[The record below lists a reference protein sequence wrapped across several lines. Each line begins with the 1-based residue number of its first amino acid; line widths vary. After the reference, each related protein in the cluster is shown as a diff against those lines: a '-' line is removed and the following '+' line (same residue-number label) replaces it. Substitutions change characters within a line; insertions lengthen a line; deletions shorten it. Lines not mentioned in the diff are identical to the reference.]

1 MASRKLV
8 LVNPAELRRAALAVI
23 TVLLLATA
31 CVQRPQV
38 GEISRARAIEL
49 ARQQITISPD
59 RIDALKTTSDE
70 RPVWPVTLRG
80 RLPGQPP
87 GLFETHVVELDR
99 RTGEVVSVARP

>member
-8 LVNPAELRRAALAVI
+8 LVNPADLRRAGLAAI

-38 GEISRARAIEL
+38 GEISRERAVDL
-49 ARQQITISPD
+49 ARQQITFSPD
-59 RIDALKTTSDE
+59 RIDALKTRSDE
-70 RPVWPVTLRG
+70 RPIWRVTFRG

-99 RTGEVVSVARP
+99 RTGEIVSVARP